1 MVFSKTEWVAS
12 LNEKLRDLF
21 SGIRTDPIVVQYVLT
36 ESNQE
41 PFPYHLSLIDDDAS
55 VEEGEADK
63 PDIVFTVSV
72 ETAER
77 IQAGSL
83 STEEAFLRGLLTV
96 DGDIGLLVNVHD
108 QIEKSKT

>member
-21 SGIRTDPIVVQYVLT
+21 SGIRTDPIVIQYVLT
-36 ESNQE
+36 ESNQK
-41 PFPYHLSLIDDDAS
+41 PFPYHLSLIDDAS

-63 PDIVFTVSV
+63 PDIIFTVSV

-96 DGDIGLLVNVHD
+96 DGDVRLLVNVHD